1 MAVLD
6 FGSWSKDFTGNGE
19 NRQKGSKKSVNQ
31 QRTEILRLSSDRL
44 RLCPRS
50 QNHRSH
56 TVSSG
61 CWIKAGTS
69 LPSVPPVAMA
79 RDICD
84 SSSGE
89 GLRAPR
95 VAAMPPA
102 TPIMPRVFPN
112 RLVPWA
118 ERPASAPTQHRPE
131 PRYIIFTK
139 EKKKRRKV
147 VEKFD
152 FFSYFR
158 KNKINIIRSNSAR
171 VWSGKTE
178 WRLINI

>member
-50 QNHRSH
+50 QNHQSH

-139 EKKKRRKV
+139 EKKRK
-147 VEKFD
+147 EKLLKSLI
-152 FFSYFR
+152 FF
-158 KNKINIIRSNSAR
+158 
-171 VWSGKTE
+171 
-178 WRLINI
+178 LL